1 MHAHL
6 DKPFSDFLLSLG
18 NGTLPCFDDSRIT
31 LRHYLTIPFVDDQSS
46 LSVLIT
52 SVFPDLIAFGTHSL
66 HILNRAILT
75 TKNEFVHEINNLLI
89 TKFPGTEHKYVS
101 YDETIDQS
109 KQAEHKDFLHSLEP
123 PSLPPHELILKV
135 NSPIV
140 LLRNLNPKEG
150 LCYGTRLICLGFA
163 PNVIHALI
171 AVRNH
176 IEKQVFIPKI
186 SLQCSDSNIYIVPFK
201 KTQLSVRLC
210 FAMTINKAQGQTL
223 DFVGLY
229 LKEPVFGHG
238 QLYVALSRAKT
249 ANDVRVLVKPSPDE
263 QTDIVSTRNIVYN
276 EVLSIAGV
284 I

>member
-1 MHAHL
+1 M
-6 DKPFSDFLLSLG
+6 
-18 NGTLPCFDDSRIT
+18 
-31 LRHYLTIPFVDDQSS
+31 
-46 LSVLIT
+46 
-52 SVFPDLIAFGTHSL
+52 
-66 HILNRAILT
+66 
-75 TKNEFVHEINNLLI
+75 HEINNLLI
-89 TKFPGTEHKYVS
+89 TKFPGTEHRYVS

-109 KQAEHKDFLHSLEP
+109 KQAEHEDFLHSLEP

-249 ANDVRVLVKPSPDE
+249 ANDVRVLVKPSLDE
-263 QTDIVSTRNIVYN
+263 QTDTVSTRNIVYD